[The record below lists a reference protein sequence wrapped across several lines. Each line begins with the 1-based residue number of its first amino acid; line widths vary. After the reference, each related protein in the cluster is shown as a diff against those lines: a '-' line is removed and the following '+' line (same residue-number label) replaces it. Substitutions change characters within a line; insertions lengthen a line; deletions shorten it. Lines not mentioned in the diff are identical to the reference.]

1 MTQTAQ
7 RAPTTDRR
15 IIDDL
20 LRQVEEAG
28 VDEEFSAI
36 VAANWPEEPPEPPP
50 AAGPAGAE
58 PPLPTSPAL
67 SRPRGRLTETRVGPS
82 IRRRQRSP
90 PLVTVTDAEHRP
102 QERHDAL
109 TRTSPARDRAT
120 RDGEAHKT

>member
-1 MTQTAQ
+1 MTQTAR
-7 RAPTTDRR
+7 RAPTTDHR
-15 IIDDL
+15 IDDL
-20 LRQVEEAG
+20 LRQVEEAW

-67 SRPRGRLTETRVGPS
+67 LRPHGRLTETRVGPS

-90 PLVTVTDAEHRP
+90 PLVTATDAEHRP
-102 QERHDAL
+102 QQ
-109 TRTSPARDRAT
+109 AT
-120 RDGEAHKT
+120 RCTHARRSSSGPSDQGRRSS

>member
-1 MTQTAQ
+1 MTQAAQ
-7 RAPTTDRR
+7 RAPAADHR

-20 LRQVEEAG
+20 LRQVEEAW

-58 PPLPTSPAL
+58 PPLPTPSAL
-67 SRPRGRLTETRVGPS
+67 WMPRGRLTETWVGPS

-90 PLVTVTDAEHRP
+90 PVVSATDAEHRP

-109 TRTSPARDRAT
+109 THVDPARDRAN
-120 RDGEAHKT
+120 RDGEAQKT

>member
-1 MTQTAQ
+1 MTQTAR
-7 RAPTTDRR
+7 RAPTTDHR
-15 IIDDL
+15 IDDL
-20 LRQVEEAG
+20 LRQVEEAW

-67 SRPRGRLTETRVGPS
+67 LRPQGRLTETRVGQS

-90 PLVTVTDAEHRP
+90 PLVTATDAEHRP
-102 QERHDAL
+102 QQ
-109 TRTSPARDRAT
+109 AT
-120 RDGEAHKT
+120 RCTHARRSSSGPSDQGRRSS